1 MGGENYVTEEN
12 QRPLIH

>member
-12 QRPLIH
+12 QRPFTH